1 MAFLQKL
8 ISTVGVIELVSAI
21 LTGLVSAL
29 MMASPLVIA
38 LIATI
43 GALVP
48 LCARLYWRSAHAIRQ
63 FERIETQLEQA
74 IDAIKAGSDLAERV
88 DQLETGLQ
96 AIKVLN
102 DEISRLADRAAQA
115 EGRIVNLDTRTT
127 DLAKTATTLRS
138 GLITE
143 RVDQLD
149 TGLQAIK
156 VLNDEISR
164 LADRAAQ
171 AEGRIVNLDTRTT
184 DLAKTATTLRSGL
197 IQVARGARLPHGFYG
212 IDVFDPEVDMLP
224 LLASVIAQRTA
235 IDVGANRGEWTAA
248 LRRAGFS
255 VDAFEPLP
263 ELSVALGQR
272 FRDDPH
278 VRVHA
283 MACSDQIG
291 TATLHTVDIS
301 DGQHD
306 STLFS
311 SLNEHPVFSGF
322 AFSSGMMVPTTTLNN
337 ALADGKRLQVGL
349 LKIDTEGHDLAVL
362 RGATRI
368 DAQVLLVEF
377 WDKEHVF
384 NKGEVRNTL
393 GDYLTAIE
401 QERYPFHVIF
411 WRQSGFDQFGVTIG
425 GMETPPGSWGNVLFL
440 SDEKLLKMLMH
451 WAGETYGLRHLHVII
466 PCNS

>member
-21 LTGLVSAL
+21 LTGLVSTL

-63 FERIETQLEQA
+63 FERIETQFEQA
-74 IDAIKAGSDLAERV
+74 IDAINAGSDLTERV
-88 DQLETGLQ
+88 DQLDTRLQ

-102 DEISRLADRAAQA
+102 DEISRLADRAAQ
-115 EGRIVNLDTRTT
+115 T
-127 DLAKTATTLRS
+127 
-138 GLITE
+138 
-143 RVDQLD
+143 
-149 TGLQAIK
+149 
-156 VLNDEISR
+156 
-164 LADRAAQ
+164 
-171 AEGRIVNLDTRTT
+171 EGRIVNLDTRTT

-224 LLASVIAQRTA
+224 LLASVIAPRTA

-322 AFSSGMMVPTTTLNN
+322 AFSGGMMVPTTTLNN

-384 NKGEVRNTL
+384 NTGAVRNTL
-393 GDYLTAIE
+393 GDYLTAID